1 MIRRR
6 PIASAERGMVL
17 ISSMLLLLVVT
28 ILAVGLFRG
37 FGIDEKIAGNTRE
50 KQLALNAAESSEQ
63 FAEWWIS
70 TGANGAGIVITPSCT
85 VPAAAGTVG
94 QVCQNA
100 LPNVTTLPWTAG
112 VTYPLPEVGI
122 GVAARFSFANPS
134 FYIQQIAPIN
144 GSNVYQIDAAG
155 YGGDP
160 NTTAVVEATF
170 ICVQKVTPPLS
181 NPGNGGPTGTIC

>member
-1 MIRRR
+1 MIRRGR
-6 PIASAERGMVL
+6 SASSERGMVL
-17 ISSMLLLLVVT
+17 ISSLLLLLVVT

-70 TGANGAGIVITPSCT
+70 TGANGAGLVITPSCT
-85 VPAAAGTVG
+85 APAVAGTVG
-94 QVCQNA
+94 QVCANP

-112 VTYPLPEVGI
+112 VTYTLPTW
-122 GVAARFSFANPS
+122 GVNTNFALAGQPA
-134 FYIQQIAPIN
+134 FYIQQLAPLN
-144 GSNVYQIDAAG
+144 ASNVYQIDAVG
-155 YGGDP
+155 YGGSP
-160 NTTAVVEATF
+160 NTTAIVEATF
-170 ICVQKVTPPLS
+170 ICIQKVTPPLS

>member
-1 MIRRR
+1 MKRRAR
-6 PIASAERGMVL
+6 IATQRGMVL
-17 ISSMLLLLVVT
+17 ISAMLLLLVVT
-28 ILAVGLFRG
+28 ILAVGMFRG

-70 TGANGAGIVITPSCT
+70 TGANGAGLAITPSCT
-85 VPAAAGTVG
+85 AVAPVGTVG

-112 VTYPLPEVGI
+112 VTYTMPTPG
-122 GVAARFSFANPS
+122 GVAMNFNFAAQPQ
-134 FYIQQIAPIN
+134 FYIQQLAPLN
-144 GSNVYQIDAAG
+144 GSNVYQIDSVG
-155 YGGDP
+155 YGGSP
-160 NTTAVVEATF
+160 NTAAVVEATF
-170 ICVQKVTPPLS
+170 ICIQKVTPPLS

>member
-1 MIRRR
+1 MSRRGR
-6 PIASAERGMVL
+6 VAPSARGMVL
-17 ISSMLLLLVVT
+17 ISSLLLLLVVT

-70 TGANGAGIVITPSCT
+70 TGANGAGLVITPSCT
-85 VPAAAGTVG
+85 APAVAGTVG
-94 QVCQNA
+94 QVCANP

-112 VTYPLPEVGI
+112 VTYTLPTE
-122 GVAARFSFANPS
+122 GVATSFALAAQPA
-134 FYIQQIAPIN
+134 FYIQQLAPLN
-144 GSNVYQIDAAG
+144 ASNVYQIDAVG
-155 YGGDP
+155 YGGSP
-160 NTTAVVEATF
+160 NTTAIVEATF
-170 ICVQKVTPPLS
+170 ICIQKVTPPLS

>member
-1 MIRRR
+1 VKRRGR
-6 PIASAERGMVL
+6 ILTTQRGMVL
-17 ISSMLLLLVVT
+17 ISAMLLLLVVT
-28 ILAVGLFRG
+28 ILAVGMFRG

-70 TGANGAGIVITPSCT
+70 TGANGAGLAITPSCT
-85 VPAAAGTVG
+85 VVAPVGTVG

-112 VTYPLPEVGI
+112 VTYTLPPLP
-122 GVAARFSFANPS
+122 GVTTFFNLAAQPQ
-134 FYIQQIAPIN
+134 FYIQQVAPLN
-144 GSNVYQIDAAG
+144 GSNVYQIDAVG
-155 YGGDP
+155 YGGSP
-160 NTTAVVEATF
+160 NTAAVVEATF
-170 ICVQKVTPPLS
+170 ICIQKVTPPLS